1 MIRWLLETQCLNN
14 DWSASAVQCFSISFW
29 VIRYHIML
37 IRLYADKKNCV
48 HGEMQKGHTVR
59 NLTNTKIEM
68 QCHLC
73 PTNANQP
80 GAARDKCRNE
90 VDAALIG
97 PSC

>member
-1 MIRWLLETQCLNN
+1 
-14 DWSASAVQCFSISFW
+14 
-29 VIRYHIML
+29 
-37 IRLYADKKNCV
+37 
-48 HGEMQKGHTVR
+48 MQKGHTVR